1 MTVSTTNASRVVS
14 ATWPPIL
21 FGLTFLGVWEL
32 IVAVY
37 DIKTFLLPAPSAILS
52 ALGDNVGSVWD
63 AVRVTGANAF
73 VGLVLGTVV
82 GVAMSFALMR
92 FRILNDLVTPLA
104 VALNAIPIIIVVPV
118 LNNMFSTTSQ
128 VGRRLMVLLIVLFIV
143 LVNVAK
149 GLRQVSA
156 THVELMRSYAASPW
170 EILVKIRIPNAV
182 PYLFTALR
190 IAAPLAVITAFV
202 AEYFGG
208 TQDGLGS
215 RITSNAA
222 NSRND
227 VMWAYVIGA
236 CLLGL
241 TFYLLAILVENAAG
255 RRQGRPSTRS
265 TATTTPVAPAGV
277 AGH

>member
-1 MTVSTTNASRVVS
+1 MSRAHTVLRV
-14 ATWPPIL
+14 AGPPIL
-21 FGLTFLGVWEL
+21 FGLAFIAVWEL
-32 IVAVY
+32 IVVIY
-37 DIKTFLLPAPSAILS
+37 DIKKFLLPAPSAIAS
-52 ALGDNVGSVWD
+52 AFGDNVGNVWD
-63 AVRVTGANAF
+63 AVRVTGGNAL

-82 GVAMSFALMR
+82 GVALSFALMR
-92 FRILNDLVTPLA
+92 FRILNELVTPLA

-149 GLRQVSA
+149 GLRQVSS
-156 THVELMRSYAASPW
+156 THVELMRSYAASPG

-241 TFYLLAILVENAAG
+241 TFYLVTILIENAML
-255 RRQGRPSTRS
+255 RQHEGNRS
-265 TATTTPVAPAGV
+265 TTSSATSAAPAG
-277 AGH
+277 AAANS